1 MSLLPVLSLSGC
13 VEDIEVQLGEVP
25 ATMEISS
32 DCPEM
37 SVSEDGM
44 SAELLFY
51 SEGGSALIE
60 VNTTDRDWK
69 AVQGGDA
76 SWLKMERN
84 AMSLMIEAMPNETDM
99 RREQNITLYAGSGE
113 NEVKAVITVRQGRPG
128 SEFEIGENEI
138 MFGATPTE
146 PYLYE
151 VNADGDDWDFS
162 TGATWIL
169 AEKSGESALSI
180 MAEANTGSLS
190 RSEKIFFYYGDDKSD
205 TTNYIIVTQAA
216 GTQLSVDKSVIVFDE
231 NGGEASVNVSTNY
244 GTWSASSDGD
254 WVALEQNGN
263 TLNIS
268 VGSNSDVLREARIT
282 VVSGEEGS
290 EAVRTVTVS
299 QISVDPEA
307 LVLRVEPV
315 DFDWNYNINSPTV
328 VLNLAGDLDC
338 TVNWGD
344 GTVES
349 VRSANPHHTYPV
361 SGTYYVTV
369 TGRVPELNASAISQ
383 GYRKVITGIKSWGN
397 TGLVSMSHAFDG
409 CGITEI
415 PEDSEG
421 AFAEVTDF
429 SYAFANLSIRSIP
442 EGLFAHA
449 GNAVSFA
456 NVFEYSSKLTSV
468 PEGLFSKAV
477 KAEDFSNAFGNSM
490 LSSVPERLFAN
501 NPEIRSVNGIFFYC
515 IALRSVPEGLFAG
528 CTKIENFNLAFSR
541 CWNLS
546 SVPAGLFR
554 NCTNAKSFNNT
565 FEDTPITVI
574 PDGLFSNCRNAVSFD
589 DTFASCTG
597 LRSIPE
603 NIFSNCTEAVSFYGT
618 FRNCTGITE
627 IPESLFYNNLKAESF
642 DGTFSGLSSI
652 TAIPSGLF
660 AKHPGITGFQATF
673 ANCTSLTDIPEDL
686 FANNT
691 AVKSFDRTFMVC
703 TSLTAIP
710 EGLFAR
716 NTAAE
721 EFFGTFSS
729 CSAVTSIPE
738 DLFANNAEAR
748 IFQNTFASWRA
759 LVSVPEGLFRNC
771 PKAESMNGTFGSCT
785 SLASLPEGLFAGN
798 PDIWDF
804 TGTFSGC
811 TALEGI
817 PAGLFDNNRN
827 VTSFGFTFSGCANVT
842 GESPYTVID
851 GEKIHL
857 YERENYPD
865 LFVYPNG
872 KKCYFQCTQLS
883 DYPQIP
889 RWWKEE

>member
-1 MSLLPVLSLSGC
+1 MSLLPILSLSGC

-456 NVFEYSSKLTSV
+456 NVFEYSSKLTS
-468 PEGLFSKAV
+468 
-477 KAEDFSNAFGNSM
+477 
-490 LSSVPERLFAN
+490 
-501 NPEIRSVNGIFFYC
+501 
-515 IALRSVPEGLFAG
+515 
-528 CTKIENFNLAFSR
+528 
-541 CWNLS
+541 
-546 SVPAGLFR
+546 
-554 NCTNAKSFNNT
+554 
-565 FEDTPITVI
+565 
-574 PDGLFSNCRNAVSFD
+574 
-589 DTFASCTG
+589 
-597 LRSIPE
+597 
-603 NIFSNCTEAVSFYGT
+603 
-618 FRNCTGITE
+618 
-627 IPESLFYNNLKAESF
+627 
-642 DGTFSGLSSI
+642 
-652 TAIPSGLF
+652 
-660 AKHPGITGFQATF
+660 
-673 ANCTSLTDIPEDL
+673 IPEDL
-686 FANNT
+686 FAH
-691 AVKSFDRTFMVC
+691 
-703 TSLTAIP
+703 
-710 EGLFAR
+710 

-738 DLFANNAEAR
+738 DLFANNTEAR

-811 TALEGI
+811 AALEGI